1 MSSVRRGPTL
11 GCYLGV
17 ANAMICG
24 LGIALGIAHRSDSNF
39 AAQELSGILGFSLF
53 LVVPGALF
61 GLGLGFVAERLAAEP
76 IWARRGALVVPA
88 FVIVAMLGAATGLD
102 AFVVVSC
109 IPTLAGV
116 LILERRTR
124 AVSPVPEALAR

>member
-1 MSSVRRGPTL
+1 MSTVGRGPSL

-17 ANAMICG
+17 ANAVICG
-24 LGIALGIAHRSDSNF
+24 IGIALGVAQHSESNF
-39 AAQELSGILGFSLF
+39 AAQDLTGILGFSLF

-61 GLGLGFVAERLAAEP
+61 GLALGFVAERVTAAP
-76 IWARRGALVVPA
+76 IWARRGVLAVSA
-88 FVIVAMLGAATGLD
+88 FVIVAILGAATGLD

-124 AVSPVPEALAR
+124 AVALVPEALAR

>member
-1 MSSVRRGPTL
+1 MSSVGHGPSL

-17 ANAMICG
+17 ANSVICG
-24 LGIALGIAHRSDSNF
+24 IGIALGITGHGHSNF
-39 AAQELSGILGFSLF
+39 AAQELTGILGFSLF

-61 GLGLGFVAERLAAEP
+61 GIGLGFVAERLADAP
-76 IWARRGALVVPA
+76 IWARRGVLAVPA

-116 LILERRTR
+116 LILERKTR
-124 AVSPVPEALAR
+124 AVALVPEALAR